1 MQSWPRPLLP
11 MPVMKTSPGLMWG
24 EAWLDSRDSVRV
36 EVTAW
41 LRNKNG
47 KAVIG
52 AGVLVEQLPVGT
64 WADPL
69 RKPG

>member
-1 MQSWPRPLLP
+1 
-11 MPVMKTSPGLMWG
+11 MWG

-69 RKPG
+69 QKPG